1 MSLPNISL
9 EQCKKDNEIIVKAE
23 KFPYNNDA
31 SKACE
36 VISVYN
42 QICALVLHNKRN
54 NNEFKKSRLKKKYS
68 WKNKTEHFKEKA
80 ERIELE
86 KAIIANSSY
95 RTYAKLRGVI

>member
-1 MSLPNISL
+1 MSLPNLSL
-9 EQCKKDNEIIVKAE
+9 EQCREDNKIIIEAE
-23 KFPYNNDA
+23 KYPSNDV

-36 VISVYN
+36 VISFYN

-68 WKNKTEHFKEKA
+68 WSNKEEHFKEKA